1 MLQTPAPLSCRMD
14 PDFGLAGL
22 SPTVIFGL
30 TLLRFSNAL
39 PTGLAVGKYIY
50 PVLFLSPLSPSPS
63 LGWND

>member
-1 MLQTPAPLSCRMD
+1 MD